1 MRRERGWVGEGG
13 LLASCRLNKS
23 RVKEMER
30 EKQALFRHKLLL
42 FEGWNR
48 KGKNKWGMRI
58 MLREQKRVGDRRE
71 VIFMT
76 KVVIQGHRVHHPH
89 LYMVFGLCTEYSGIL
104 LPEEQ
109 LRCNPSVSWKQPLSW
124 DLG

>member
-1 MRRERGWVGEGG
+1 MRRERGWVGEGV

-48 KGKNKWGMRI
+48 KRQ
-58 MLREQKRVGDRRE
+58 EQMGHENNAERTKESRQQERGDIYDKGCDSRS
-71 VIFMT
+71 
-76 KVVIQGHRVHHPH
+76 Q
-89 LYMVFGLCTEYSGIL
+89 S
-104 LPEEQ
+104 
-109 LRCNPSVSWKQPLSW
+109 PSPTPLH
-124 DLG
+124 GV